1 MMRWRSLG
9 ALLPLVGVVVA
20 GACDDTASGV
30 CPQGFGP
37 TIEVEVWDAGADLPA
52 ARGAYGAAW
61 RGDELDSLVLAPGA
75 LGDTLLLLMNN
86 VPGTYDVEVRKVGL
100 SGWDTS
106 GVVVGATGGPQCY
119 RVGTAHIVARLDS
132 L

>member
-86 VPGTYDVEVRKVGL
+86 VPGTYDIEVRKVGL

-106 GVVVGATGGPQCY
+106 GVVVGVIGGDRCG
-119 RVGTAHIVARLDS
+119 RVGTAHIVVRLDS